1 MDCQLNIS
9 ILLGGPSAERE
20 VSLRSGAA
28 VAAALRSRG
37 HAVTE
42 VDPRTD
48 GWSLPPRTDVV
59 FLALHGTYGED
70 GTVQRRLEELGVPY
84 TGCGVE
90 ASRVGFDKLLT
101 KERCLATGVPTPR
114 FLTIPAPTASW
125 PRGWNPPVVVK
136 PLRQG
141 SSVGLVFVERVS
153 DWSAALAEAFL
164 HDTEVLLEER
174 IIGREATVAILDGQ
188 ALPVV
193 EVRPRTGVYDYHS
206 KYTSGATEYFCP
218 APFDAEVT
226 ARAQAVGLGAF
237 QAIGG
242 RDYARVDVMIRPSGE
257 VLALEVNTL
266 PGMTET
272 SLFPKAAAAAGLS
285 YAELCERMVELAL
298 RRAPAPELPATGPA
312 QSTSHESR
320 VTNHAPHVAL

>member
-1 MDCQLNIS
+1 MDQKIH
-9 ILLGGPSAERE
+9 IAVMLGGPSAERE

-37 HAVTE
+37 HKVSE
-42 VDPRTD
+42 VDPREPDWTLPAGTD
-48 GWSLPPRTDVV
+48 AV

-70 GTVQRRLEELGVPY
+70 GTVQQRLEELGVPY

-101 KERCLATGVPTPR
+101 KQRCIAAGVPTPR
-114 FLTIPAPTASW
+114 FQLISSSTASW

-153 DWSAALAEAFL
+153 DWSAAMVEAFR

-174 IIGREATVAILDGQ
+174 IVGREATVGVLDGQ
-188 ALPVV
+188 ALPLV

-206 KYTSGATEYFCP
+206 KYTVGATEYLCP

-226 ARAQAVGLGAF
+226 VRAQAVGLGAF

-272 SLFPKAAAAAGLS
+272 SLLPKAAAAVGLG

-298 RRAPAPELPATGPA
+298 RRSPSPGQ
-312 QSTSHESR
+312 QSK
-320 VTNHAPHVAL
+320 AAD